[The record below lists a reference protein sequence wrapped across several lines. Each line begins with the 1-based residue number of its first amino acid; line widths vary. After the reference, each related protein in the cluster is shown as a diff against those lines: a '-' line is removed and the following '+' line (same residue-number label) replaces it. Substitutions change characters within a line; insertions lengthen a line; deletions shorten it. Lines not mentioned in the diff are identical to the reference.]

1 MENKNNIDKRRISP
15 QAARMQEVLDEERR
29 VRERMAKVK
38 HKIIV
43 MSGKGG
49 VGKSTVAANLAV
61 AMSKLGSR
69 VGILDS
75 DIHGPSI
82 PKIMGVE
89 GMRPSGGP
97 TGIYPILSGYGVRV
111 ISIDLFLENSED
123 PVIWRGPLKMS
134 AIRQF
139 LSDVD
144 WGELDYLFI
153 DLPPRTGDEPLSVM
167 QLLPNMDGAVIVTA
181 PSDLSKHVVKKA
193 INMSIKMNIPV
204 IGIIE
209 NMSGF
214 VCPKCG
220 EKYDLLGS
228 GVGKEMAEEMNVRF
242 LGQIPID
249 PEISRNSDKGVSFLI
264 EDPNRESSKIFMKIA
279 QKIKSI
285 VENENGSE
293 K

>member
-1 MENKNNIDKRRISP
+1 MENKNNMNERRISP
-15 QAARMQEVLDEERR
+15 QAARMQEILDDEKR

-89 GMRPSGGP
+89 GLRPSGGP

-111 ISIDLFLENSED
+111 ISIDLFLENTED

-153 DLPPRTGDEPLSVM
+153 DLPPGTGDEPLSVM

-214 VCPKCG
+214 VCPNCG

-249 PEISRNSDKGVSFLI
+249 PEISKNSDKGVSFLI
-264 EDPNRESSKIFMKIA
+264 EDPNRESSKIFMGIA
-279 QKIKSI
+279 QKIKNI
-285 VENENGSE
+285 VENKNDSG

>member
-153 DLPPRTGDEPLSVM
+153 DLPPGTGDEPLSVM

-193 INMSIKMNIPV
+193 INMSIKMNIP
-204 IGIIE
+204 
-209 NMSGF
+209 
-214 VCPKCG
+214 
-220 EKYDLLGS
+220 
-228 GVGKEMAEEMNVRF
+228 
-242 LGQIPID
+242 
-249 PEISRNSDKGVSFLI
+249 
-264 EDPNRESSKIFMKIA
+264 
-279 QKIKSI
+279 
-285 VENENGSE
+285 
-293 K
+293 

>member
-1 MENKNNIDKRRISP
+1 MENKTNEKERKVNP
-15 QAARMQEVLDEERR
+15 QATRMQAILDEQKK
-29 VRERMAKVK
+29 VHERMAKVK
-38 HKIIV
+38 HKIMV

-49 VGKSTVAANLAV
+49 VGKSTVAANLAI
-61 AMSKLGSR
+61 AIAKLGSR

-89 GMRPSGGP
+89 GLRSSGGP
-97 TGIYPILSGYGVRV
+97 TGIYPILSEYGIRV
-111 ISIDLFLENSED
+111 ISMEFFLESAD
-123 PVIWRGPLKMS
+123 APVIWRGPLKMS

-153 DLPPRTGDEPLSVM
+153 DLPPGTGDEPLSVM
-167 QLLPNMDGAVIVTA
+167 QLLPEMDGTVIITA
-181 PSDLSKHVVKKA
+181 PSDLSQTVVRKA
-193 INMSIKMNIPV
+193 VNMSRKMNIPV

-228 GVGKEMAEEMNVRF
+228 GGGKKMADEMNINF

-249 PEISRNSDKGVSFLI
+249 PKICEDSDKGVSFII
-264 EDPNRESSKIFMKIA
+264 ENPESESSKIFMGIA
-279 QKIKSI
+279 QKIKNM
-285 VENENGSE
+285 VENKKN
-293 K
+293 

>member
-1 MENKNNIDKRRISP
+1 MEDKTNEENKMDSQVNHMMTI
-15 QAARMQEVLDEERR
+15 LEEQKK
-29 VRERMAKVK
+29 VQKRMAKVK
-38 HKIIV
+38 HKIMV

-89 GMRPSGGP
+89 GLHPSGGP

-111 ISIDLFLENSED
+111 ISMEFFLESPD
-123 PVIWRGPLKMS
+123 SPVIWRGPLKMS

-153 DLPPRTGDEPLSVM
+153 DLPPGTGDEPLSVM
-167 QLLPNMDGAVIVTA
+167 QLLPDMDGAVLITA
-181 PSDLSKHVVKKA
+181 PSDLSQSVVRKA
-193 INMSIKMNIPV
+193 VNMSRKMNIPV

-214 VCPKCG
+214 ICPKCG
-220 EKYDLLGS
+220 SKYDLLGS
-228 GVGKEMAEEMNVRF
+228 GGGKKMAEEMKVNF

-249 PEISRNSDKGVSFLI
+249 PKICEDSDKGVSFII
-264 EDPNRESSKIFMKIA
+264 ENPNSESSKIFMEIA
-279 QKIKSI
+279 QKIKNI
-285 VENENGSE
+285 VEN
-293 K
+293 KKR

>member
-1 MENKNNIDKRRISP
+1 MEDKTNEENKMDAQTDHMLTILNEQKKVQKRMS
-15 QAARMQEVLDEERR
+15 
-29 VRERMAKVK
+29 KVK
-38 HKIIV
+38 HKIMV

-49 VGKSTVAANLAV
+49 VGKSTVAANLAI
-61 AMSKLGSR
+61 AMAKLGSR

-82 PKIMGVE
+82 PKLMGVE
-89 GMRPSGGP
+89 GSRPSGGP
-97 TGIYPILSGYGVRV
+97 TGIYPILSRYGVRV
-111 ISIDLFLENSED
+111 ISIDFFLESSEL

-153 DLPPRTGDEPLSVM
+153 DLPPGTGDEPLSVM
-167 QLLPNMDGAVIVTA
+167 QLLPDMDGTVIVTA
-181 PSDLSKHVVKKA
+181 PSDLPQTVVRKA
-193 INMSIKMNIPV
+193 VNMSRKMNIPV

-220 EKYDLLGS
+220 SRYDLLGS
-228 GVGKEMAEEMNVRF
+228 GGGKKMAEEMKVDF

-249 PEISRNSDKGVSFLI
+249 PKICEDSDKGVSFII
-264 EDPNRESSKIFMKIA
+264 ENPNSESSKIFMEIA
-279 QKIKSI
+279 KKIKNI
-285 VENENGSE
+285 VEN
-293 K
+293 KK

>member
-1 MENKNNIDKRRISP
+1 MEDKKDAEKDINP
-15 QAARMQEVLDEERR
+15 QAARMQAILDEEKK
-29 VRERMAKVK
+29 VRERMSKVK
-38 HKIIV
+38 HKIMV

-61 AMSKLGSR
+61 AMSKLGSK

-82 PKIMGVE
+82 PKILGVE
-89 GMRPSGGP
+89 GKHPTAGP

-111 ISIDLFLENSED
+111 ISMDFFLESSD
-123 PVIWRGPLKMS
+123 LPVIWRGPLKMS

-139 LSDVD
+139 LGDVD

-153 DLPPRTGDEPLSVM
+153 DLPPGTGDEPLSVM
-167 QLLPNMDGAVIVTA
+167 QLLPEMDGTVIVTA
-181 PSDLSKHVVKKA
+181 PSDLSQTVVRKA
-193 INMSIKMNIPV
+193 VNMSRKMNIPV

-220 EKYDLLGS
+220 AKYDLLGS
-228 GVGKEMAEEMNVRF
+228 GGGKRMAEEMNVRF
-242 LGQIPID
+242 LGHIPID
-249 PEISRNSDKGVSFLI
+249 PKICEDSDRGVAFILENPGS
-264 EDPNRESSKIFMKIA
+264 ESSKIFMEIA
-279 QKIKSI
+279 RKIKEI
-285 VENENGSE
+285 VENKNNQ
-293 K
+293 

>member
-1 MENKNNIDKRRISP
+1 MENKTNEKESKMNP
-15 QAARMQEVLDEERR
+15 QAARMQAILDEEKK
-29 VRERMAKVK
+29 VHGRMSKVK
-38 HKIIV
+38 HKIMV

-61 AMSKLGSR
+61 AMAKLGKR

-89 GMRPSGGP
+89 GLHPSGGP
-97 TGIYPILSGYGVRV
+97 TGIYPILSGSGVRV
-111 ISIDLFLENSED
+111 ISMDFFLESSD
-123 PVIWRGPLKMS
+123 MPVIWRGPLKMS

-139 LSDVD
+139 LGDVD

-153 DLPPRTGDEPLSVM
+153 DLPPGTGDEPLSVM
-167 QLLPNMDGAVIVTA
+167 QLLPELDGTVIVTA
-181 PSDLSKHVVKKA
+181 PSDLSQTVVRKA
-193 INMSIKMNIPV
+193 VNMSRKMNISV

-220 EKYDLLGS
+220 ERYDLLGS
-228 GVGKEMAEEMNVRF
+228 GGGKRMAEEMKVNF

-249 PEISRNSDKGVSFLI
+249 PKICEDSDIGTPFII
-264 EDPNRESSKIFMKIA
+264 ENPDSESSKTFMKIA
-279 QKIKSI
+279 QRIKDI
-285 VENENGSE
+285 VENKKE
-293 K
+293 

>member
-153 DLPPRTGDEPLSVM
+153 DLPPGTGDEPLSVM

>member
-1 MENKNNIDKRRISP
+1 MENKKERKVDP
-15 QAARMQEVLDEERR
+15 QAARMQAILDEEKK
-29 VRERMAKVK
+29 VHERMSKVK
-38 HKIIV
+38 HKIMV

-61 AMSKLGSR
+61 AMSKLGNR

-89 GMRPSGGP
+89 GLRPSAGP
-97 TGIYPILSGYGVRV
+97 TGIYPILSGYGIRV
-111 ISIDLFLENSED
+111 ISMDFFLESSED

-153 DLPPRTGDEPLSVM
+153 DLPPGTGDEPLSVM
-167 QLLPNMDGAVIVTA
+167 QLLPEMDGTVIITA
-181 PSDLSKHVVKKA
+181 PSDLSQSVVRKA
-193 INMSIKMNIPV
+193 VNMSLKMNIPV
-204 IGIIE
+204 IGIVE

-228 GVGKEMAEEMNVRF
+228 GGGKKMAEGMNVDF

-249 PEISRNSDKGVSFLI
+249 PKICEYSDKGISFII
-264 EDPNRESSKIFMKIA
+264 ENPDSESSKIFMEIA
-279 QKIKSI
+279 RKIKNI
-285 VENENGSE
+285 VENKKNKKE
-293 K
+293 

>member
-242 LGQIPID
+242 LCQIPID

>member
-1 MENKNNIDKRRISP
+1 MEDKTNEENKMDAQVDSMLTILNEQKKVQKRMS
-15 QAARMQEVLDEERR
+15 
-29 VRERMAKVK
+29 KVK
-38 HKIIV
+38 HKIMV

-49 VGKSTVAANLAV
+49 VGKSTVAANLAI
-61 AMSKLGSR
+61 AMAKLGSR

-82 PKIMGVE
+82 PKLMGVE
-89 GMRPSGGP
+89 GLRPSGGP
-97 TGIYPILSGYGVRV
+97 TGIYPILSGYGVKV
-111 ISIDLFLENSED
+111 ISIDFFLESSEL

-153 DLPPRTGDEPLSVM
+153 DLPPGTGDEPLSVM
-167 QLLPNMDGAVIVTA
+167 QLLPDMDGTVIVTA
-181 PSDLSKHVVKKA
+181 PSDLSQSVVRKA
-193 INMSIKMNIPV
+193 VNMSRKMNIPV

-220 EKYDLLGS
+220 SKYDLLGS
-228 GVGKEMAEEMNVRF
+228 GGGKKMAEEMKANF

-249 PEISRNSDKGVSFLI
+249 PKISEDSDKGVSFII
-264 EDPNRESSKIFMKIA
+264 ENPNSESSKIFMEIA
-279 QKIKSI
+279 QKIKNI
-285 VENENGSE
+285 VEN
-293 K
+293 KK

>member
-1 MENKNNIDKRRISP
+1 MENKTNEKESKMNP
-15 QAARMQEVLDEERR
+15 QAARMQAILDEEKK
-29 VRERMAKVK
+29 VHGRMSKVK
-38 HKIIV
+38 HKIMV

-61 AMSKLGSR
+61 AMAKLGKR

-75 DIHGPSI
+75 DLHGPSI

-89 GMRPSGGP
+89 GLHPTGGV
-97 TGIYPILSGYGVRV
+97 TGIYPILSGSGVRV
-111 ISIDLFLENSED
+111 ISMDFFLESSD
-123 PVIWRGPLKMS
+123 MPVIWRGPLKMS

-139 LSDVD
+139 LGDVD

-153 DLPPRTGDEPLSVM
+153 DLPPGTGDEPLSVM
-167 QLLPNMDGAVIVTA
+167 QLLPELDGTVIVTA
-181 PSDLSKHVVKKA
+181 PSDLSQTVVRKA
-193 INMSIKMNIPV
+193 VNMSRKMNIPV

-220 EKYDLLGS
+220 ERYDLLGS
-228 GVGKEMAEEMNVRF
+228 GGGKKLAEEMKVNF

-249 PEISRNSDKGVSFLI
+249 PKICEDSDIGTPFII
-264 EDPNRESSKIFMKIA
+264 ENPDSESSKTFMKIA
-279 QKIKSI
+279 QRIKDI
-285 VENENGSE
+285 VENKKE
-293 K
+293 

>member
-1 MENKNNIDKRRISP
+1 MENKNNMDKRRISP

-29 VRERMAKVK
+29 VRERMSKVK

-153 DLPPRTGDEPLSVM
+153 DLPPGTGDEPLSVM

-204 IGIIE
+204 IGVIE

-249 PEISRNSDKGVSFLI
+249 PEISKNSDKGVSFLI
-264 EDPNRESSKIFMKIA
+264 ENPNSESSKIFMEIA

-285 VENENGSE
+285 VENKNGSE

>member
-1 MENKNNIDKRRISP
+1 MEDKTNEENKMDAQVDSMLTILNEQKRV
-15 QAARMQEVLDEERR
+15 QKRMS
-29 VRERMAKVK
+29 KVK
-38 HKIIV
+38 HKIMV

-49 VGKSTVAANLAV
+49 VGKSTVAANLAI
-61 AMSKLGSR
+61 AMAKLGSR

-82 PKIMGVE
+82 PKLMGVE
-89 GMRPSGGP
+89 GLRPSGGP
-97 TGIYPILSGYGVRV
+97 NGIYPILSRYGVRV
-111 ISIDLFLENSED
+111 ISIDFFLESSEL

-153 DLPPRTGDEPLSVM
+153 DLPPGTGDEPLSVM
-167 QLLPNMDGAVIVTA
+167 QLLPDMDGTVIVTA
-181 PSDLSKHVVKKA
+181 PSDLSQSVVRKA
-193 INMSIKMNIPV
+193 VNMSRKMNIPV

-220 EKYDLLGS
+220 SKYDLLGS
-228 GVGKEMAEEMNVRF
+228 GGGKKMAEEMKANF

-249 PEISRNSDKGVSFLI
+249 PKISEDSDKGVSFII
-264 EDPNRESSKIFMKIA
+264 ENPNSESSKIFMEIA
-279 QKIKSI
+279 QKIKNI
-285 VENENGSE
+285 VEN
-293 K
+293 KK

>member
-1 MENKNNIDKRRISP
+1 MEDKTNEKESKMNP
-15 QAARMQEVLDEERR
+15 QAARMQAILDEEKK
-29 VRERMAKVK
+29 VHERMSKVK
-38 HKIIV
+38 HKIMV

-61 AMSKLGSR
+61 AMAKLGKR

-75 DIHGPSI
+75 DLHGPSI

-89 GMRPSGGP
+89 GLHPTGGV
-97 TGIYPILSGYGVRV
+97 TGIYPILSGSGVRV
-111 ISIDLFLENSED
+111 ISMDFFLESSD
-123 PVIWRGPLKMS
+123 MPVIWRGPLKMS

-139 LSDVD
+139 LGDVD

-153 DLPPRTGDEPLSVM
+153 DLPPGTGDEPLSVM
-167 QLLPNMDGAVIVTA
+167 QLLPELDGTVIVTA
-181 PSDLSKHVVKKA
+181 PSDLSQTVVRKA
-193 INMSIKMNIPV
+193 VNMSRKMNIPV

-220 EKYDLLGS
+220 ERYDLLGS
-228 GVGKEMAEEMNVRF
+228 GGGKKLAEEMKVNF

-249 PEISRNSDKGVSFLI
+249 PKICEDSDIGTPFII
-264 EDPNRESSKIFMKIA
+264 ENPDSESSKTFLEIA
-279 QKIKSI
+279 QRIKDI
-285 VENENGSE
+285 VENKKE
-293 K
+293 

>member
-153 DLPPRTGDEPLSVM
+153 DLPPGTGDEPLSVM

-242 LGQIPID
+242 LCQIPID